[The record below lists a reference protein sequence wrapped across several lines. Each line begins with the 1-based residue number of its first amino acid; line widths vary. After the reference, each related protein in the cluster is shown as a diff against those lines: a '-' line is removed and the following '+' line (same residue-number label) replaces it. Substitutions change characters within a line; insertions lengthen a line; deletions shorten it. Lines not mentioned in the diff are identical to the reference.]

1 MIMTDDINKLIHPDL
16 QMSVLET
23 LKIDVRKQ
31 ILIGVK
37 TFGII
42 LLKHYVRSMIRWTI
56 LERQY
61 TNEYILFA

>member
-31 ILIGVK
+31 ILISK
-37 TFGII
+37 TFI
-42 LLKHYVRSMIRWTI
+42 
-56 LERQY
+56 
-61 TNEYILFA
+61 